1 MAKNNIG
8 EFSRDCDRY
17 IEGVSGQLVFNISN
31 LSGVE
36 KAKDI
41 PGITVNQKRIKRGI
55 RTEVAF
61 KDGRTY
67 KEQQG
72 VVDMKPWFKKSKKVK
87 RTKTGGWYMVVP
99 IRKYTPSAKKVIT
112 SPSKGMRRDVYDAV
126 RKLKPVHAETDY
138 IITTSHNN
146 LYKNYPLITSP
157 ILELN
162 YERKST
168 RISKVKKGKQAQYYT
183 FRTVSDK
190 SSPSSWLLNKDK
202 EDVNNPSKE
211 AQRIIKEVHAQIIEN
226 MLRL

>member
-126 RKLKPVHAETDY
+126 RKLKPVHADTDY
-138 IITTSHNN
+138 IITTSHTNFYN
-146 LYKNYPLITSP
+146 NYPLITSP
-157 ILELN
+157 IPELN

-211 AQRIIKEVHAQIIEN
+211 AQRIIREVHAQIIEN